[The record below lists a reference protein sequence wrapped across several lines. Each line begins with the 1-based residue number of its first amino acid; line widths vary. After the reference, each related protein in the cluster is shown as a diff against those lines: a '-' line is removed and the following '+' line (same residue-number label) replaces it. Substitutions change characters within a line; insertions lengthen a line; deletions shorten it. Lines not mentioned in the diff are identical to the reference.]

1 MTENLPTRPDEGSR
15 AVGPRAD
22 HGRAMSPDGEG
33 GGGLD
38 YRRLAWTFWRFK
50 WFVLAILVAA
60 GAAAMYLYRTMDPE
74 YEAVATI
81 WIQQNDHRDGPIRSQ
96 ELLQSYAWVDLISS
110 NTVLEPVVNSLRL
123 YVKPA
128 TAEASGALRDLQP
141 GQDFQPGRY
150 TVSMS
155 SGNVELRGSD
165 DELIERVDP
174 GSPVGVSRGF
184 QWTPTPAELERMG
197 PVEFSLV
204 PPRAA
209 AAELRN
215 GLRVEMPPHGR
226 FVRIRY
232 RGAEPHRLA
241 TTVNEVADQLVTVAA
256 ELKSTQM
263 DELAILLKEQLDYAE
278 DNLRTSEVE
287 LENFRVNT
295 ITLPTDAAS
304 PVVPGVESTR
314 GPAFSNFFQL
324 NVEKEELRRDRQALR
339 RAVAG
344 ADQDPSN
351 VVNAL
356 EVIPSVQ
363 QSSELRTAMSQ
374 LTQTRAELRALRQR
388 YTSEYEPVRQLE
400 SQVAEMERQVIPELA
415 AGLAGEMS
423 AREREIDTMLS
434 SASDQLRSIPPRSTE
449 EARLERRVNI
459 NQNLYVDLQRRYENA
474 RLAAVSSVPDVQVL
488 DAAAPPQSPVDDQRP
503 QLLMALLAGAL
514 GASVGLVF
522 VLDRADRR
530 VRYPDQVTHELGL
543 PILGAVPNVG
553 DNEAAGDAAVEA
565 FREIRH
571 GISEAYGTAGPVT
584 VAITSPEKGDGK
596 SFVTANL
603 ALSFASLH
611 NRRVLVIDGDTRRG
625 SLHRLFGVD
634 RKPGLT
640 DLLSSDDHAL
650 ESVLHE
656 VQDGLITFLPSGTRM
671 TGGPELL
678 TSARCARLMAELRTR
693 YDVILMDTPPLAAG
707 IDAFVLG
714 RAMGHVAL
722 VIRSGQTHKE
732 LAAAKLDMLDR
743 VPLRLLGAIL
753 NAVPNHRIY
762 GYYSYSYGYLPS
774 YGAGEESKPAPQ
786 LTKA

>member
-1 MTENLPTRPDEGSR
+1 MAP
-15 AVGPRAD
+15 A
-22 HGRAMSPDGEG
+22 GEG
-33 GGGLD
+33 GGLD
-38 YRRLAWTFWRFK
+38 LRRLAWTFWRFK
-50 WFVLAILVAA
+50 WLVLAILVVA
-60 GAAAMYLYRTMDPE
+60 GAAAVLLYRTMDPE

-96 ELLQSYAWVDLISS
+96 ELLESYAWVDLINS

-123 YVKPA
+123 YVRPSS
-128 TAEASGALRDLQP
+128 AEAANVLQDLQLR
-141 GQDFQPGRY
+141 QDFQPGRY
-150 TVSMS
+150 TVELR
-155 SGNVELRGSD
+155 SGRVELRGSQ
-165 DELIERVDP
+165 DEVIERAEP
-174 GSPVGVSRGF
+174 GSPIGAARGF
-184 QWTPTPAELERMG
+184 RWTPSGEELERLG

-209 AAELRN
+209 AAALRS

-232 RGAEPHRLA
+232 RGGEPHRLA
-241 TTVNEVADQLVTVAA
+241 ATVNEVAEQLVVVAA

-263 DELAILLKEQLDYAE
+263 DELAVLLKEQLDYAE
-278 DNLRTSEVE
+278 ENLRTSEVE
-287 LENFRVNT
+287 LEDFRVST

-314 GPAFSNFFQL
+314 DPAFSNFFRL
-324 NVEKEELRRDRQALR
+324 NIEKEELRRDRQALR
-339 RAVAG
+339 RALSA

-351 VVNAL
+351 VVSAL

-363 QSSELRTAMSQ
+363 QSSELRSAMSE
-374 LTQTRAELRALRQR
+374 LTQSRAELRALRQR
-388 YTSEYEPVRQLE
+388 YTDEHEPVRQLAT
-400 SQVAEMERQVIPELA
+400 QVAEMERQVIPELA
-415 AGLAGEMS
+415 AGLDSEMG
-423 AREREIDTMLS
+423 AREREIDAMLG

-449 EARLERRVNI
+449 EARLERRVSI

-488 DAAAPPQSPVDDQRP
+488 DAAAPPEAPVDDQRP
-503 QLLMALLAGAL
+503 QLMFALLAGAL

-530 VRYPDQVTHELGL
+530 VRYPDQVTHDLGL
-543 PILGAVPNVG
+543 PILGAVPNF
-553 DNEAAGDAAVEA
+553 AADATAGEAAVEA
-565 FREIRH
+565 FREVRH
-571 GISEAYGTAGPVT
+571 AISEAYGTAGPVT

-603 ALSFASLH
+603 ALSFASLR
-611 NRRVLVIDGDTRRG
+611 NRRVLVVDGDTRQG
-625 SLHRLFGVD
+625 TLHRLFGLD

-640 DLLSSDDHAL
+640 DLLSGDEHTL
-650 ESVLHE
+650 ESVLQQT
-656 VQDGLITFLPSGTRM
+656 QDGQITFLSSGTRM
-671 TGGPELL
+671 AGGPELL
-678 TSARCARLMAELRTR
+678 ASHRCARIMAELRTR

-732 LAAAKLDMLDR
+732 LATAKLEMLDR

-762 GYYSYSYGYLPS
+762 GYYSYAYGYLPE
-774 YGAGEESKPAPQ
+774 YEAGEEPVSAPQ